1 MIQYAGAIFLVLGFI
16 FILKIFG
23 LVEKSTR
30 VINISKQAMTELRNT
45 ELSEDDK
52 ELAMQSHAKQLAGLF
67 LFIVTGSLAAVFL
80 PFLTIWGLDILGLL
94 SIDAVMGVALSWPF
108 IIATTVLLVL
118 AFIVSRKR

>member
-16 FILKIFG
+16 FILKIFR

-30 VINISKQAMTELRNT
+30 VINISRQAMTELRNT

-80 PFLTIWGLDILGLL
+80 PFLTIWGLDTLGLL